1 MASTAPLCHFGWKAI
16 DARLPGTEGRAR
28 SILDLAGPNG
38 LVVAFICN
46 HCPYVKAVI
55 GRIVRDA
62 LELEAHGIGF
72 VAINSN
78 DATAYPEDSFD
89 NMKRFAADHALPFPY
104 LHDADQWVAR
114 AYGAVCT
121 PDFFGFN
128 KRMELQYR
136 GRLDASRKEI
146 GPSGSQARPVRGH
159 GRHRPDRQRAGRAV
173 RGDRLFD
180 QMEAG
185 PVLGRGGDDDPP
197 LSRQSLAPDPL
208 RTESFTH
215 ETPVVSSMSQT
226 TEAADDPPSELCLSL
241 SNPSGA
247 AGLYPPKTSS
257 PARSRFRKEETRTG
271 LGGRSALALLKPA
284 GRRIAWRHGWRS
296 RPSAPVTA
304 RHRAAARVRSGAH
317 GSRPSC
323 PG

>member
-1 MASTAPLCHFGWKAI
+1 MAATAPLCHFGWKAI
-16 DARLPGTEGRAR
+16 DARLQSTEGRAR

-72 VAINSN
+72 VVINSN
-78 DATAYPEDSFD
+78 DATAYREDSFD

-146 GPSGSQARPVRGH
+146 GPADLRRDLFEAMVGIAKTGKGPEEQHSAIGCAIKWKQDPSWAGAEIMT
-159 GRHRPDRQRAGRAV
+159 HR
-173 RGDRLFD
+173 
-180 QMEAG
+180 
-185 PVLGRGGDDDPP
+185 
-197 LSRQSLAPDPL
+197 
-208 RTESFTH
+208 
-215 ETPVVSSMSQT
+215 
-226 TEAADDPPSELCLSL
+226 
-241 SNPSGA
+241 
-247 AGLYPPKTSS
+247 
-257 PARSRFRKEETRTG
+257 
-271 LGGRSALALLKPA
+271 
-284 GRRIAWRHGWRS
+284 
-296 RPSAPVTA
+296 
-304 RHRAAARVRSGAH
+304 
-317 GSRPSC
+317 
-323 PG
+323 